1 MKKTMIF
8 IISILLII
16 SSLSVVCFASGKIAV
31 ATGNN
36 SNNVII
42 KDDPEITNKTAEK
55 NTGNIPLETDPV
67 TTNAYQYAENLKNTS
82 ATTTTTELT
91 NSENVTHNN
100 IINPNND
107 KKIYMNATFVSDVPE
122 AVENNILISVY
133 NKDTNETF
141 DFSLPKNNRFFLMV
155 ELPIGNYVYTKIHIP
170 NNENNRFVAEYTP
183 FTVGRVMNC
192 IVNFNVIDTEA
203 TTKQNSTQTTISNI
217 VTSEHTSFTTD
228 TDIVV
233 EPDVKNESKFGRI
246 IVPVVILLLTAGFY
260 IFRKANKKSIDNG
273 DLQNDTQTPT
283 NRF

>member
-16 SSLSVVCFASGKIAV
+16 SSLSVVCKKKKKIAV

-155 ELPIGNYVYTKIHIP
+155 ELPIGNYVYTKMDTGEVLTRYQCQKHRLVEQGFDASLSEEQIMKQ
-170 NNENNRFVAEYTP
+170 R
-183 FTVGRVMNC
+183 G
-192 IVNFNVIDTEA
+192 FNKIYDCGNAVYVYE
-203 TTKQNSTQTTISNI
+203 
-217 VTSEHTSFTTD
+217 
-228 TDIVV
+228 
-233 EPDVKNESKFGRI
+233 
-246 IVPVVILLLTAGFY
+246 
-260 IFRKANKKSIDNG
+260 
-273 DLQNDTQTPT
+273 PT
-283 NRF
+283 N